1 MTATRSRTH
10 TEEVAI
16 GMSAKDRA
24 TMVDSLNGLLAD
36 LSVLY
41 MKARNYHWNVE
52 GEHFFALHAEFE
64 KLYIALA
71 GDIDA
76 VAERT
81 RALGGFAAGTMAQ
94 HLELATLKE
103 ASGLPVANSM
113 VSDLVDDFEK
123 VISSLRAKVE
133 GAEEAHDFG
142 TADFLTGIME
152 TYEKT
157 AWMLRSFTR

>member
-1 MTATRSRTH
+1 MTTTKSRTH
-10 TEEVAI
+10 TEEVEI

-41 MKARNYHWNVE
+41 LKVRNYHWNVE
-52 GEHFFALHAEFE
+52 GVHFFALHVEFE
-64 KLYIALA
+64 KLYSALA
-71 GDIDA
+71 TDIDA
-76 VAERT
+76 VAERA
-81 RALGGFAAGTMAQ
+81 RALGGIATGTMAQ
-94 HLELATLKE
+94 YLELATLKE
-103 ASGLPVANSM
+103 ARGVPVATAM
-113 VSDLVDDFEK
+113 VSDLCDDYEK
-123 VISSLRAKVE
+123 VISSLRKKVE

-142 TADFLTGIME
+142 TADFFTGLME